1 MAVNDVKKTLAN
13 EVQLLDR
20 MIGCVQGVDAST
32 FTKPAQYIGKSW
44 VRFLGER
51 RDTNVSLQGLGK
63 RDLVK
68 DLEAELAQ
76 VNAYIDV
83 TAKKKAEYTEHWRE
97 FLECERDI
105 LEHLLKM
112 CRKTAVSRSRGTT
125 RKK

>member
-1 MAVNDVKKTLAN
+1 MAVKEVKKTLAN

-83 TAKKKAEYTEHWRE
+83 TSKKKAGYTEHWRE

-105 LEHLLKM
+105 LKHLLKM
-112 CRKTAVSRSRGTT
+112 C
-125 RKK
+125 